1 MKNLTKEL
9 ESIIH
14 KVVLSHPLP
23 YKKGKH
29 IRIGPVIIR
38 ESKTQGFILFDSLK
52 QKQLAVTYSKSA
64 ALAVAKCYL
73 KDQDY
78 SDVIRL
84 DKVFQKYDID
94 CIFYKHIIEK
104 TNDVFLKNVNTDR
117 LDIAVHK
124 VQDVKQNIEDIL
136 FDK

>member
-1 MKNLTKEL
+1 MKDLTKDL
-9 ESIIH
+9 ETIIH

-29 IRIGPVIIR
+29 IRIGPIVIR

-73 KDQDY
+73 KEQNY
-78 SDVIRL
+78 EQVLRL
-84 DKVFQKYDID
+84 DKIFQKYDVD

-104 TNDVFLKNVNTDR
+104 TDNDFLKNVNRDR

-124 VQDVKQNIEDIL
+124 VQDVKQDIEDIL